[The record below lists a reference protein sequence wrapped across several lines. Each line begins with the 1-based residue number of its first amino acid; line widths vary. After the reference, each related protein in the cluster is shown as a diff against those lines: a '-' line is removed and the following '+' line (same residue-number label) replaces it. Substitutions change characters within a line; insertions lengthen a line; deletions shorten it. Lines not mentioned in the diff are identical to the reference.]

1 MNLDFYLNLLAHELT
16 LKENEKLKI
25 ETSLSFL
32 KKGLF
37 ENDIGCSLEE
47 TFAFGSYSRETIL
60 PRRIN
65 EESDI
70 DYMLV
75 FENGFPEFLP
85 ETYLNK
91 IRRFAEEHYPNSWVH
106 QSKPTIQIDL
116 KHIRIELI
124 PGIRCIGGILEYM
137 IPGKDYSSWI
147 KTSLFNTL
155 YKLTQVSKNIIR
167 LLKYWNIQ
175 NNTLFDSFELE
186 KRILE
191 QTQRYYAREENIIS
205 LLENMCI
212 ETSFISAVNN
222 FNLNGLNKEQINAI
236 KSAQILIEDISL
248 SSYNIEEKINQ
259 LFNGGPEKLGIFQST
274 KLAPYLNLPHFF
286 RNRL

>member
-1 MNLDFYLNLLAHELT
+1 MNLNLFLHLLINELI
-16 LKENEKLKI
+16 LKEEEKLKI
-25 ETSLSFL
+25 KRSLDFL
-32 KKGLF
+32 KKCLF
-37 ENDIGCSLEE
+37 KSDVGFSLKES
-47 TFAFGSYSRETIL
+47 FAFGSYSRDTIL

-65 EESDI
+65 ELSDI
-70 DYMLV
+70 DYMIV
-75 FENGFPEFLP
+75 FKNGFPEFLP

-124 PGIRCIGGILEYM
+124 PGIRYIGGILDYM

-147 KTSLFNTL
+147 KTSLLNTV
-155 YKLTQVSKNIIR
+155 YNLTQVSKNIIR

-175 NNTLFDSFELE
+175 NNTLFESFELE

-191 QTQRYYAREENIIS
+191 QTERYYAREENIIS

-212 ETSFISAVNN
+212 ETSFISTINN

-236 KSAQILIEDISL
+236 KSAQIIINDISM
-248 SSYNIEEKINQ
+248 SSYNIEEKINE

-274 KLAPYLNLPHFF
+274 KSALYLNFP
-286 RNRL
+286 